1 MASKPKAE
9 EPKKIKEKADPKQKK
24 APSFIEDR
32 YEVRLSGSGGQG
44 LITAGVILAEAVAVG
59 DARNAAQTQSYGPE
73 ARGGHTRCDVIISN
87 GEISFPEAISLDLL
101 LSLTQEA
108 ADVYVGKLKPN
119 CGLMIIDSGAVRR
132 KPQREYIEAPFTQ
145 AAIETLGSAVATNI
159 VSLGF
164 ISEFAGIV
172 TKKSLE
178 EAVLE
183 KFPEKF
189 AQSNLAALKL
199 GYSLAKKVQ
208 KEGNAA
214 TCVEMFETE
223 IDRT

>member
-1 MASKPKAE
+1 MANKPKSE
-9 EPKKIKEKADPKQKK
+9 EPKMTNGKAKPKPQK
-24 APSFIEDR
+24 APVYVEDR

-59 DARNAAQTQSYGPE
+59 DGRNAAQTQSYGPE

-87 GEISFPEAISLDLL
+87 GEISFPEAITLNLL
-101 LSLTQEA
+101 LSLTQDA
-108 ADVYVGKLKPN
+108 ADVYVGRLKPN
-119 CGLMIIDSGAVRR
+119 CGLMIIDSGAVKR
-132 KPQREYIEAPFTQ
+132 KPQREYVEAPFTQ
-145 AAIETLGSAVATNI
+145 AAIEALGSAVATNI

-164 ISEFAGIV
+164 ICEYAGIV

-178 EAVLE
+178 DAVLE

-214 TCVEMFETE
+214 TCTEMFETE